1 MRKETI
7 YEYFQKE
14 GLRKESLFNE
24 ELIATINLLFKPVK
38 YGTLNELE
46 FENKYCW
53 TVLDDI
59 LHGLVIPRKE
69 NDSFFENAYLFI
81 DEDGERYCVLSLWS
95 PNKKESV
102 DSVRC
107 QLDDVLEGAYKKAS
121 EEYTPHFLSKVLVL
135 EEGLYE
141 KESTI
146 GVGIPS
152 ILLYYYMLDLLEQ
165 VYDEVECELFER
177 IKLLNGGKELV
188 GEYSNLLTKLNLI
201 KLYLEE

>member
-1 MRKETI
+1 MRKNDI
-7 YEYFQKE
+7 YEYFRKE
-14 GLRKESLFNE
+14 SIRKESLFNE
-24 ELIATINLLFKPVK
+24 ELIATINLMFKPVK

-59 LHGLVIPRKE
+59 LHRLVIPRKE
-69 NDSFFENAYLFI
+69 NESFFENAYLFI